1 MVVIKNTTHVIILA
15 FSLSIAISGD
25 QQSSLKAYGGIIIR
39 SVHINK

>member
-25 QQSSLKAYGGIIIR
+25 QQSSFNYSYK
-39 SVHINK
+39 KKM